1 MRKLALGM
9 AALSFRACQKDQN
22 LQEPNLGGVKSKTP
36 PEERYE
42 DYTPPGDVEP
52 TIQNFIN
59 AAESQSLDPMPLNE
73 AVWKGEAGL
82 NYEHRHQ
89 MFSYTESTYD
99 TLSYEVDMNGD
110 LVNAAA
116 LTQDQN
122 PGRW

>member
-1 MRKLALGM
+1 
-9 AALSFRACQKDQN
+9 
-22 LQEPNLGGVKSKTP
+22 V
-36 PEERYE
+36 
-42 DYTPPGDVEP
+42 
-52 TIQNFIN
+52 
-59 AAESQSLDPMPLNE
+59 
-73 AVWKGEAGL
+73 EAGL

>member
-1 MRKLALGM
+1 MRKLPLGV
-9 AALSFRACQKDQN
+9 AALSFRGCQKDQN

-73 AVWKGEAGL
+73 AV
-82 NYEHRHQ
+82 
-89 MFSYTESTYD
+89 
-99 TLSYEVDMNGD
+99 
-110 LVNAAA
+110 
-116 LTQDQN
+116 
-122 PGRW
+122 